1 MCRNSLEFK
10 DGTCFTYLPYMF
22 FFSVAMHRHLASE
35 QIIAK
40 VEEQLRHFRAVAAGI
55 LI

>member
-1 MCRNSLEFK
+1 MSGNKKPLRNVIA
-10 DGTCFTYLPYMF
+10 DN
-22 FFSVAMHRHLASE
+22 E